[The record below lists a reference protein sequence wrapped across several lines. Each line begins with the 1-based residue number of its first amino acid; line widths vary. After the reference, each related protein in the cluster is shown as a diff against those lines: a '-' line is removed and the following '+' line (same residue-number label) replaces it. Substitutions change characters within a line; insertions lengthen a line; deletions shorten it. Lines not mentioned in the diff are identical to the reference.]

1 MSNVILIF
9 TKMNLLTV
17 DYSMVGEES
26 PVLRVHIEPAYRQVS
41 SGERVELDC
50 SAPGQPPPSLA
61 WSRAGGVPLG
71 LRVRLQCIFYYQSY
85 LIDSFS
91 NQIQLFSKGQYPILV
106 RH

>member
-1 MSNVILIF
+1 MSNVILIY
-9 TKMNLLTV
+9 TKMNPLTV

-26 PVLRVHIEPAYRQVS
+26 AVLRVNIEPAYRQVS

-71 LRVRLQCIFYYQSY
+71 LRVRLQCIFT
-85 LIDSFS
+85 
-91 NQIQLFSKGQYPILV
+91 
-106 RH
+106 